1 MARVYRRG
9 FTGYPGR
16 VRTRSPS
23 SIQCARALW
32 LLGLTPP
39 VSERDLAAAFRA
51 RIRQAHPDRHVD
63 SSARTNAATVLTRAI
78 TEARAVV
85 AEWIDSGRDWPDR
98 RGRLVLRFDEPE
110 PWPERE
116 PEPEPAPVC
125 RHTGLRRGDRVRV
138 WPYDGDAEVVTGT
151 ERDVRGGQV
160 WVLLAGAGAARA
172 ERTQLAAYSCPV
184 CGLCAG
190 PVEAGVVVRPCP
202 QCLVDL
208 RRLEA
213 RPAEAGRVRSGIEAR
228 ATAGRLEAERLEDSA
243 MTDRAEGRRVWARRL
258 RQASDEDLHAA
269 LLSAFGRAFQRW
281 SESTPGARQAAG

>member
-1 MARVYRRG
+1 
-9 FTGYPGR
+9 

-23 SIQCARALW
+23 SRDCARALW
-32 LLGLTPP
+32 ILGLTPP

-51 RIRQAHPDRHVD
+51 RISKAHPDRHVGSTTLTD
-63 SSARTNAATVLTRAI
+63 AATTMTLAL
-78 TEARAVV
+78 TEARSVV
-85 AEWIDSGRDWPDR
+85 SDWIASGRDWPDGSGR
-98 RGRLVLRFDEPE
+98 RVLRFDEPE

-138 WPYDGDAEVVTGT
+138 WPYDGDPEVVTGT
-151 ERDVRGGQV
+151 ERDARGGQA

-202 QCLVDL
+202 TCLIDL

-213 RPAEAGRVRSGIEAR
+213 RPDEASRIRSGIEAR
-228 ATAGRLEAERLEDSA
+228 ATTGRLAAERLEDPSL
-243 MTDRAEGRRVWARRL
+243 TDRAERRRHWARRL
-258 RQASDEDLHAA
+258 RQASAEDLHAA
-269 LLSAFGRAFQRW
+269 LLGAFGRAFERW
-281 SESTPGARQAAG
+281 SESRAGAE

>member
-1 MARVYRRG
+1 MPRVYRWAA
-9 FTGYPGR
+9 TGYPGS
-16 VRTRSPS
+16 VRSRSPS
-23 SIQCARALW
+23 GSQCARALW
-32 LLGLTPP
+32 LLGLRPP
-39 VSERDLAAAFRA
+39 VTQPELAAAFRA
-51 RIRQAHPDRHVD
+51 RIRQAHPDRHIE
-63 SSARTNAATVLTRAI
+63 SSARTNAATVMTRAI

-85 AEWIDSGRDWPDR
+85 AEWIESGREWPDA
-98 RGRLVLRFDEPE
+98 RGQRVLRFDDPE

-138 WPYDGDAEVVTGT
+138 WPYDGDAQVVTGT
-151 ERDVRGGQV
+151 ERDARGGQV

-172 ERTQLAAYSCPV
+172 ERTQLAAYTCPV

-202 QCLVDL
+202 PCLIDL

-213 RPAEAGRVRSGIEAR
+213 RPAEAARIRSGIEAR
-228 ATAGRLEAERLEDSA
+228 AIAGRLEAERLEDAA
-243 MTDRAEGRRVWARRL
+243 MTDRAEARRMWARRL

-269 LLSAFGRAFQRW
+269 LLGAFGRAFERW
-281 SESTPGARQAAG
+281 SESPARVG